1 MNNKQILIAAL
12 IASAFAPG
20 LSYATVEDFEP
31 GMAFNV
37 AFDSADAGDAGDAA
51 GERKVVRAIQLR
63 PGDNFMANIDH
74 QALAGLWMLP
84 HGKVVKNAPY
94 SAEVVNEQ
102 QQTLADGN
110 QIVKK
115 QTSVSYR
122 DSAGRTRQEARDAN
136 GAVKRVTINDP
147 VEGAVYTL
155 NPETRTATKRM
166 VRQMATMAADKA
178 RAMADERRKE
188 RIEMRLEKAEG
199 KLAERER
206 EIIIKRVERAEG
218 AANARI
224 HENVRI
230 QVLKNLEGKP
240 MPGLE
245 RLENLGPMISGVI
258 GESKWASKSTVREL
272 GTKEIEGVKATGKM
286 RSYEIPA
293 GEIGNRNAIVVTNE
307 SWYSPDLQVTML
319 TKRSDPRIGD
329 KIYRLASVKRDEPAA
344 ALFAIPSDYTV
355 KDATINIR
363 TLDKRAD
370 GKKMEEKK

>member
-1 MNNKQILIAAL
+1 MNNKQILIGAL

-20 LSYATVEDFEP
+20 LSYATVENFEP
-31 GMAFNV
+31 GMEFNV
-37 AFDSADAGDAGDAA
+37 ALESADAGDAA
-51 GERKVVRAIQLR
+51 GERKVVRAVELKS
-63 PGDNFMANIDH
+63 GANFVANLDH
-74 QALAGLWMLP
+74 ASMAGLWMLP

-122 DSAGRTRQEARDAN
+122 DSAGRTRQEVRDPS

-147 VEGAVYTL
+147 VEGAIYTL
-155 NPETRTATKRM
+155 NPETKTATKRV
-166 VRQMATMAADKA
+166 VRQVANLAADKA

-188 RIEMRLEKAEG
+188 RIELRLEKAEG
-199 KLAERER
+199 KLADGERD
-206 EIIIKRVERAEG
+206 IIIKRVERAEG

-230 QVLKNLEGKP
+230 QVLNNLEGKP

-245 RLENLGPMISGVI
+245 RLENLGPLISGVV
-258 GESKWASKSTVREL
+258 GESKWASKSTTRDL

-363 TLDKRAD
+363 TLDKRAE